1 MSRVIILVLITLA
14 IIFFQYKKE
23 KNIKKSLIATALFV
37 YLLVA
42 GYSGYILMRA
52 VPPLAFTHLIAII
65 AGYFAIFYYL
75 FKNKLYTYIFI
86 APLVTIAIYFGLNFI
101 EGSRYEK

>member
-23 KNIKKSLIATALFV
+23 KNIKKSIIATALFS
-37 YLLVA
+37 YLLII
-42 GYSGYILMRA
+42 GYSGYILMRI
-52 VPPLAFTHLIAII
+52 VPPLVFIHLLAVI
-65 AGYFAIFYYL
+65 AGYFAMFWYL
-75 FKNKLYTYIFI
+75 FKNKLYIYIFI

>member
-1 MSRVIILVLITLA
+1 MLRVIILVLITLA

-23 KNIKKSLIATALFV
+23 KNIKKSLIATALFA
-37 YLLVA
+37 YLLIS
-42 GYSGYILMRA
+42 GYSGYILMKA
-52 VPPLAFTHLIAII
+52 VPPLAFIHLISIV

-75 FKNKLYTYIFI
+75 FRNKLYIYIFI
-86 APLVTIAIYFGLNFI
+86 APLIIIAIYFGLNHL